1 MAYKV
6 LASGNQAAASAVTI
20 YTVPSNASTAIYSC
34 VLTNTTSGII
44 SVDVS
49 INDSTT
55 TRLIKKVTVPGESG
69 KCISVNELIGAYS
82 SNYSIVL
89 TPATAQ
95 SFNYLL
101 TGDEV

>member
-34 VLTNTTSGII
+34 VLTNTTTGTIT
-44 SVDVS
+44 VDVGL
-49 INDSTT
+49 NDSVS
-55 TRLIKKVTVPGESG
+55 TRIVKRVVIPSGTG
-69 KCISVNELIGAYS
+69 KCVSIEEIIGAYS
-82 SNYSIVL
+82 ANYSIVL
-89 TPATAQ
+89 TPTTTT